1 VIVLSGISKAHAA
14 AVLFRDVSI
23 QLVPGR
29 RIALVGAN
37 GAGKTT
43 LLEIALGLQEPD
55 AGEVSRAK
63 DVRVGYLP
71 QDLTETATGTVL
83 EETLLGADELH
94 RIERRLAELHDHL
107 EDPTNLDEYG
117 HLHERFNHLGGYH
130 VEADAHRILAGLG
143 FAPEDADRPV
153 TQMSGGWRM
162 RVALAR
168 LMLSR
173 PDVLVLDEPTN
184 HLDVDSI
191 AWLEQTLAAYEGAI
205 LFVSHDRDFI
215 DSVAERVVELAGG
228 TATEYVGGFAEFVV
242 QREERLASGLTA
254 KAQQDRYL
262 AQQERFIERFRYKAS
277 KAKAVQSRIKALE
290 KVERVVV
297 PDLETRTAVFAF
309 PEPPRSGRVVVEFDG
324 VDVGYDEPLLEG
336 MDLVVERGEKIG
348 VIGPNGAG
356 KTTLLRLLT
365 GELAPLAGSVTL
377 GHNVQIASFAQHQ
390 VDVLRPELTVL
401 EEFTSGLSDRHRG
414 TNLRT
419 RLGAFGFSGDAAERK
434 VAVLSGGER
443 TRLALAKVMADP
455 VNLLILDEP
464 TNHLDIPSRDVLE
477 DALLAYPGTVLLV
490 THDRHVIRNVA
501 ANILDVRDGR
511 IVRFDGTFDEWVAAR
526 ESVVDDGRARL
537 ATSATTIAPDRQDR
551 AERKRREAQRR
562 NAMHR
567 ATSDLRRVVQRLER
581 QVADA
586 EAEVAELNRRLA
598 DPAIYEGQDKARE
611 LVLAHGRAKDRAN
624 DLMAQWE
631 RALLELESTEAAVH
645 EEFDG

>member
-1 VIVLSGISKAHAA
+1 
-14 AVLFRDVSI
+14 
-23 QLVPGR
+23 
-29 RIALVGAN
+29 
-37 GAGKTT
+37 
-43 LLEIALGLQEPD
+43 
-55 AGEVSRAK
+55 
-63 DVRVGYLP
+63 
-71 QDLTETATGTVL
+71 
-83 EETLLGADELH
+83 
-94 RIERRLAELHDHL
+94 
-107 EDPTNLDEYG
+107 
-117 HLHERFNHLGGYH
+117 
-130 VEADAHRILAGLG
+130 
-143 FAPEDADRPV
+143 
-153 TQMSGGWRM
+153 
-162 RVALAR
+162 
-168 LMLSR
+168 
-173 PDVLVLDEPTN
+173 
-184 HLDVDSI
+184 
-191 AWLEQTLAAYEGAI
+191 
-205 LFVSHDRDFI
+205 
-215 DSVAERVVELAGG
+215 VVELAGG

-242 QREERLASGLTA
+242 QREERLASRLTA

-277 KAKAVQSRIKALE
+277 KAKAVQSRIKALD

-297 PDLETRTAVFAF
+297 PDLKSRTAAFAF
-309 PEPPRSGRVVVEFDG
+309 PDPPRSGRVVVEFDG
-324 VDVGYDEPLLEG
+324 VDVGYDRPLLEG
-336 MDLVVERGEKIG
+336 MNLVVERGEKLG

-365 GELAPLAGSVTL
+365 GELAPMAGSVTL
-377 GHNVQIASFAQHQ
+377 GHNVQIATFAQHQ
-390 VDVLRPELTVL
+390 VDVLRPERTVL

-414 TNLRT
+414 TNLRS
-419 RLGAFGFSGDAAERK
+419 RLGAFGFSGDAADRK

-526 ESVVDDGRARL
+526 ETVVDDGRARL
-537 ATSATTIAPDRQDR
+537 ATSATMAPDRQDR
-551 AERKRREAQRR
+551 AERKRRDAERR

-567 ATSDLRRVVQRLER
+567 ATSDLRRTVQRLER

-598 DPAIYEGQDKARE
+598 DPGVYEDQDKARE
-611 LVLAHGRAKDRAN
+611 LVLAHGRVKDTAN

-631 RALLELESTEAAVH
+631 RALLELESAEAAVH
-645 EEFDG
+645 AEFDR

>member
-1 VIVLSGISKAHAA
+1 LIVLSNISKAHGAA
-14 AVLFRDVSI
+14 ALFRDVSL
-23 QLVPGR
+23 QLLPGR
-29 RIALVGAN
+29 RIALIGAN

-55 AGEVSRAK
+55 AGEVARAK

-94 RIERRLAELHDHL
+94 RIERRLAELHDDL
-107 EDPTNLDEYG
+107 EDPAKLDEYG
-117 HLHERFNHLGGYH
+117 HLQERFEHLGGYH

-143 FAPEDADRPV
+143 FEPGDADRPV
-153 TQMSGGWRM
+153 TELSGGWRM

-191 AWLEQTLAAYEGAI
+191 AWLEETLAAYEGAI

-215 DSVAERVVELAGG
+215 DAVAERVVELAGR

-242 QREERLASGLTA
+242 QREERLASANAA

-290 KVERVVV
+290 RVERVVV
-297 PDLETRTAVFAF
+297 PDLKTRTAAFAF
-309 PEPPRSGRVVVEFDG
+309 PDPPRSGRVVVEFDG
-324 VDVGYDEPLLEG
+324 VDVGYDEPLLTG

-365 GELAPLAGSVTL
+365 GELQPMAGTVTL
-377 GHNVQIASFAQHQ
+377 GHNVQVAVFAQHQ
-390 VDVLRPELTVL
+390 VDVLRAELTVL
-401 EEFTSGLSDRHRG
+401 EEFASGLSERHRG

-419 RLGAFGFSGDAAERK
+419 RLGAFGFSGDAADRK
-434 VAVLSGGER
+434 VAVLSGGEK

-511 IVRFDGTFDEWVAAR
+511 ITRFDGSFDEWVAAR
-526 ESVVDDGRARL
+526 DQVPDAPRRL
-537 ATSATTIAPDRQDR
+537 AASTTGPAASDRDER
-551 AERKRREAQRR
+551 SERKRRDAELR

-567 ATSDLRRVVQRLER
+567 ATADLRRAVQRLER

-586 EAEVAELNRRLA
+586 EAEVADLNRRLA
-598 DPAIYEGQDKARE
+598 DPAVYGDP
-611 LVLAHGRAKDRAN
+611 H
-624 DLMAQWE
+624 E
-631 RALLELESTEAAVH
+631 RAT
-645 EEFDG
+645 